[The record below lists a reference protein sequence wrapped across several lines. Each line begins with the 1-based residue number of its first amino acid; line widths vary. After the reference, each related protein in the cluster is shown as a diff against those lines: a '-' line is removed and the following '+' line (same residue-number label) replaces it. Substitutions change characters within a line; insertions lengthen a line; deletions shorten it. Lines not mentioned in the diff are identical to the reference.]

1 MHDAEQ
7 NNRPLLAV
15 KATEN
20 GVKLTQWAFRYG
32 HPLPACEERF
42 GLLFYLQTCLNI
54 FDYGFCYRHG
64 LIGKCDHPQN
74 PTGGPNWVPILV
86 EFAEL
91 DEQIAWEKRLVEDD
105 AFAMTYLLNGMRG
118 SKAGKRLVS
127 QILQGAGLLT
137 RLALDE
143 VPIAC
148 SCL

>member
-1 MHDAEQ
+1 
-7 NNRPLLAV
+7 
-15 KATEN
+15 
-20 GVKLTQWAFRYG
+20 
-32 HPLPACEERF
+32 
-42 GLLFYLQTCLNI
+42 
-54 FDYGFCYRHG
+54 
-64 LIGKCDHPQN
+64 
-74 PTGGPNWVPILV
+74 VPILV